1 MRRRPTAARDT
12 GGVNASPSTPA
23 RGRPRAS
30 SRAVLEE
37 AASELFLEQGYGR
50 TSVDQIA
57 RRAGVSR
64 GTFFNYFASKAD
76 VFWGDVDAQLDR
88 LPELLSASNASP
100 AAAIDRALAD
110 LATSFGP
117 DRVPWIL
124 SHFEAIGSPD
134 EVLAAATRRATRA
147 AETLRA
153 FVAERTGG
161 LPQDLGV
168 ALTVNTALAL
178 ALAAMQS
185 WIAAGPTRGGLDE
198 HLARANALRGEAP

>member
-1 MRRRPTAARDT
+1 M
-12 GGVNASPSTPA
+12 NASPSTPA

-37 AASELFLEQGYGR
+37 AASELFLEQEYAR

-88 LPELLSASNASP
+88 LPDLLGASDSEP
-100 AAAIDRALAD
+100 AVAIEAALTEMARN
-110 LATSFGP
+110 FGP

-124 SHFEAIGSPD
+124 NHFEAIGSPD
-134 EVLAAATRRATRA
+134 EVLAAATRRVTRA
-147 AETLRA
+147 AESLRA
-153 FVAERTGG
+153 FVAERTNAH
-161 LPQDLGV
+161 PQDLGV

-178 ALAAMQS
+178 VLSAVQS
-185 WIAAGPTRGGLDE
+185 WIAAGPSRGGLDG
-198 HLARANALRGEAP
+198 HLALVAAMRRGGDADATGSVR

>member
-1 MRRRPTAARDT
+1 M
-12 GGVNASPSTPA
+12 NASLSTPA

-37 AASELFLEQGYGR
+37 AASELFLEQEYAR

-88 LPELLSASNASP
+88 LPGLLGASGSEP
-100 AAAIDRALAD
+100 ADAIDAAFTEMARN
-110 LATSFGP
+110 FGP

-124 SHFEAIGSPD
+124 NHFEAIGSPD
-134 EVLAAATRRATRA
+134 EVLAAATRRVTRA
-147 AETLRA
+147 AEALRV
-153 FVAERTGG
+153 FVAERTDAH
-161 LPQDLGV
+161 PQDLGV

-178 ALAAMQS
+178 VLSAVQS
-185 WIAAGPTRGGLDE
+185 WIAAGPSRGGLDG
-198 HLARANALRGEAP
+198 HLALVAAMRRKASADAS